1 MNEASRI
8 VLGMLAIGFVIYEFV
23 EILKWLTT

>member
-8 VLGMLAIGFVIYEFV
+8 VLGMLEIAFVIYEFV
-23 EILKWLTT
+23 EILKWIAS

>member
-8 VLGMLAIGFVIYEFV
+8 VLGMLAIAFVIYEFLEV
-23 EILKWLTT
+23 LKWLAT

>member
-8 VLGMLAIGFVIYEFV
+8 VLTMLAIAFVIYEFV

>member
-8 VLGMLAIGFVIYEFV
+8 VLGMLAIAFVIYEFV